1 MTYSTAV
8 QDHFEHP
15 RHVGVLDDADPAV
28 GTGVAGTLS
37 QGAVIRLQIRVNDQG
52 LIADSR
58 FKAYGCPATI
68 AAGSLAAAWV
78 RGRTLAQALAMGNP
92 QIAEV
97 LALPPLKIHCAV
109 LAEEAVKAAL
119 ADWRR
124 KQGVVDGTVTY

>member
-1 MTYSTAV
+1 MAYSAAV

-15 RHVGVLDDADPAV
+15 RQVGVLDAADSAV
-28 GTGVAGTLS
+28 GTGVAGALS
-37 QGAVIRLQIRVNDQG
+37 QGAVIRLQIRINAQG

-68 AAGSLAAAWV
+68 AAGSLAADWV
-78 RGRTLAQALAMGNP
+78 RGRTPEQALAIGNR
-92 QIAEV
+92 QIAEA

-119 ADWRR
+119 ADWQN
-124 KQGVVDGTVTY
+124 KQGVAAAD